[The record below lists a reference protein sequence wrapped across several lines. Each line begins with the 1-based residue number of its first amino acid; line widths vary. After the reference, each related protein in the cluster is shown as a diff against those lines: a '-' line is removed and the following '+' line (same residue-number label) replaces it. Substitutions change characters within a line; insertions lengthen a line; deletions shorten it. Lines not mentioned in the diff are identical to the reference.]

1 MARMACGMSR
11 LGVVV
16 AVMMVLAVLTFPL
29 PNGSA
34 AQVAGV
40 PCPGQ
45 IKPTKGPQVLRE
57 GSPEPMNP
65 CPGYEWAKT
74 FGTAGVH
81 DAAVGLDVT
90 ADGGAVVLIRTH
102 TSGGATVLKLDGEGT
117 VLWQQNLGYPVGLE
131 GDIQQTSDGG
141 FIAALSSDVPDT
153 ILVYRLDAFGNIQ
166 WQALYDGPGNTEVF
180 SVAETPDG
188 GFLTAGRSLSGDGV
202 TNDLW
207 VLRLDPTGAVVWQRA
222 YGGLGDD
229 LGFPGVRPT
238 PDGGFVA
245 AGRTVYS
252 TSSWVIKGDA
262 AGSLTWQKTYGGST
276 SSYLIFQSIQTTTD
290 GGFIVSG
297 KLEGGGVYKWVVVK
311 LSGTGGI
318 SWQKTYGEVS
328 GASVSISQTS
338 DGGYVSSATLRFSAG
353 TDYELALL
361 RLTANG
367 NKVWQRSYGG
377 PGNDQPCFSHCVQEA
392 ADGNI
397 LVAGYT
403 NSFGTL
409 GADPGVPQGQGW
421 MNTDAWVLR
430 VFSDGTIS
438 STCDPAFGTSQRN
451 PTVQGSKIK
460 VGALA
465 FTSSVPSMTTLDP
478 GVTATPGTLVSY
490 TQCAA

>member
-1 MARMACGMSR
+1 VVCLLVIGLA
-11 LGVVV
+11 LGGLV
-16 AVMMVLAVLTFPL
+16 TIP
-29 PNGSA
+29 
-34 AQVAGV
+34 AGTESKGPV
-40 PCPGQ
+40 PCPGV
-45 IKPTKGPQVLRE
+45 TSWKGSQTLGS

-65 CPGYEWAKT
+65 CPGFEWAKT

-90 ADGGAVVLIRTH
+90 SDGGAVVLIRTH
-102 TSGGATVLKLDGEGT
+102 TSGGATVLRLDGEGT

-131 GDIQQTSDGG
+131 GDIQQTTDGG
-141 FIAALSSDVPDT
+141 FIAALTTSSGSDVPAT

-245 AGRTVYS
+245 AGRTVY
-252 TSSWVIKGDA
+252 TFSSWIIKADA
-262 AGSLTWQKTYGGST
+262 TGSLTWQKTYGGS
-276 SSYLIFQSIQTTTD
+276 SGSYLIFQSIQTTMD
-290 GGFIVSG
+290 GGFVVAG
-297 KLEGGGVYKWVVVK
+297 RLDVGGNSKWNVVK
-311 LSGTGGI
+311 LTGAGSI
-318 SWQKTYGEVS
+318 SWQKTYGELY
-328 GASVSISQTS
+328 GYVSISQTS
-338 DGGYVSSATLRFSAG
+338 DGGYVSSASLHWSAETG
-353 TDYELALL
+353 WDLALL
-361 RLTANG
+361 RLTSTG
-367 NKVWQRSYGG
+367 SRVWQRTYGG
-377 PGNDQPCFSHCVQEA
+377 PDDEQPCFSHCVQEA

-409 GADPGVPQGQGW
+409 GADPGVPQGESW
-421 MNTDAWVLR
+421 MNRDAWVLR
-430 VFSDGTIS
+430 VFSDGMIS
-438 STCDPAFGTSQRN
+438 STCDPSFGTSLRH

-460 VGALA
+460 ASGLA
-465 FTSSVPSMTTLDP
+465 FTSSVPSMTTYDP
-478 GVTATPGTLVSY
+478 GVTASPGTLVSN